1 MTVDPRFLDPLLQ
14 ALRGSDVA
22 VVVIVDRD
30 GALERPYFNEAAASL
45 LGYTSDEFA
54 ALPVFT
60 PVAPDEEGVLGELR
74 RRIHHSGD
82 TPLLFEASLGH
93 RDGHRVPVEVVSHP
107 VEQDGGVAHL
117 IVFRSL
123 VPRHETQLSLLE
135 ADRLALI
142 GALAAGVAHEIK
154 NPLTGMLLALR
165 MLRQSLDHELR
176 DLPEPARAAALRA
189 IDDSLSGGERIA
201 SNVQALLSLAAAGR
215 AREVDLSAATA
226 SALRLVSPIL
236 EDRARVVRELLP
248 VPPIHGDE
256 ARLGQA
262 ILSMLLFSGSG
273 FRGDDPRDNRISVR
287 VEAIAGAVRVE
298 VSDNGCPI
306 SAKDMARA
314 FDPFFVSQSRGAGLG
329 VGLGVARS
337 IAAAHGGTIEMR
349 SEALALT
356 TTMTLPL
363 SGALRRAPEQA
374 SGQANGQASGQAN
387 GHVPGQASGQ
397 VGGQVSGQVPERG
410 PDGGPDD
417 APADDA
423 PDGDAPHA
431 LGLASA
437 G

>member
-1 MTVDPRFLDPLLQ
+1 MSVDPRFLDPLLQ

-45 LGYTSDEFA
+45 LGYPPEEFA

-60 PVAPDEEGVLGELR
+60 TVAPDEEGVLGELR
-74 RRIHHSGD
+74 RRVHRRGD
-82 TPLLFEASLGH
+82 TPLLFEASLAH

-107 VEQDGGVAHL
+107 IEQDGAIAHV

-123 VPRHETQLSLLE
+123 VPRHQAQLSLLE
-135 ADRLALI
+135 ADRIALI

-165 MLRQSLDHELR
+165 MLRHSLVHEMSELS
-176 DLPEPARAAALRA
+176 EATRAAALRA
-189 IDDSLSGGERIA
+189 VDDSLSGGDRIA

-215 AREVDLSAATA
+215 ARAVDVVTATA

-236 EDRARVVRELLP
+236 EDRARVVRELHA
-248 VPPIHGDE
+248 VPPIYGDE

-273 FRGDDPRDNRISVR
+273 FRGDDPRDNRILVR
-287 VEAIAGAVRVE
+287 VEAAAGAVRVE
-298 VSDNGCPI
+298 VSDNGCPL

-337 IAAAHGGTIEMR
+337 IAAAHGGTLEMR
-349 SEALALT
+349 SEERSLT
-356 TTMTLPL
+356 TVMILPF
-363 SGALRRAPEQA
+363 GPPEGAPEGEA
-374 SGQANGQASGQAN
+374 I
-387 GHVPGQASGQ
+387 
-397 VGGQVSGQVPERG
+397 
-410 PDGGPDD
+410 
-417 APADDA
+417 
-423 PDGDAPHA
+423 
-431 LGLASA
+431 GLAS
-437 G
+437 GG